1 MGIKQLNKLIRY
13 HSPLKTINMAD
24 LNGKTIVIDTMI
36 YIYKYMANDSLLEN
50 IYLMC
55 VLMRHHNIKPVFVF
69 DGDKPQEKKD
79 ELNRRREQRKEA
91 WLKYDKLMADSN
103 ENELKRIYQM
113 NRRAMYSKYYD
124 MFASYLS

>member
-13 HSPLKTINMAD
+13 HSPLKTINISD

-36 YIYKYMANDSLLEN
+36 YIYKFMANDSLLEN

-55 VLMRHHNIKPVFVF
+55 VLMRHHKIKPIFVF
-69 DGDKPQEKKD
+69 DGDKPQEKRD

-91 WLKYDKLMADSN
+91 WLKYDKLIAN
-103 ENELKRIYQM
+103 
-113 NRRAMYSKYYD
+113 
-124 MFASYLS
+124 